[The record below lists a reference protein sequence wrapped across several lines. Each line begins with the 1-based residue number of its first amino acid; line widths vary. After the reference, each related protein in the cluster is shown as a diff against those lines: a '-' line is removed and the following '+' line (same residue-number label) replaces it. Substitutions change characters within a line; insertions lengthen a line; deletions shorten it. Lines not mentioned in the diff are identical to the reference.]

1 MTTPR
6 RWAALAALVLVVA
19 AGAFAVGRMTR
30 PEPAAQPGAATLSES
45 SVDVSIPAL
54 AVRGRVPA
62 LREAPAEAPS
72 SSAGGEPAA
81 SGGSTSTGTTG
92 SGAAPTGG
100 GGGGSPSEAPVIVG
114 GGTD

>member
-30 PEPAAQPGAATLSES
+30 PDPEAQAGAATLSES

-54 AVRGRVPA
+54 AVTGRVPA
-62 LREAPAEAPS
+62 LREAPAEASP
-72 SSAGGEPAA
+72 SAGGEPVA
-81 SGGSTSTGTTG
+81 SGGSPSTGTTG
-92 SGAAPTGG
+92 SSGGATGG